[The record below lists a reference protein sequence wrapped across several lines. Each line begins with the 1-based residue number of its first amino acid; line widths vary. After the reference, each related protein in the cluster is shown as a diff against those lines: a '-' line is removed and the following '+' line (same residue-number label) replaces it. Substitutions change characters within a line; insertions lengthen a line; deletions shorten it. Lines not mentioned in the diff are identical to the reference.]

1 MSAVTRPRGPLS
13 PRVYWRRRILLAAV
27 AALLVVLVGRLLGA
41 GSDGDGDEARA
52 ASSDA
57 SATTDQPTT
66 TAPAPAPTTAEA
78 PPPPATPE
86 GRCAADDVAVRAK
99 VERAVAGR
107 PVAVTLLFSSKETP
121 ACYWTASPTTTVVKI
136 TSGSDDIWSTQHC
149 PDALPEQELVL
160 RTDAE
165 AAAELEWPAW
175 RSGPGCEL
183 EQWSLPGAYHVE
195 SAALAGEPTDVQ
207 FELETPA
214 PEVIERTITPT
225 VDPTAPSAPASPSG
239 TTPPAATTG
248 TAGPT
253 G

>member
-1 MSAVTRPRGPLS
+1 M
-13 PRVYWRRRILLAAV
+13 LAAV

-41 GSDGDGDEARA
+41 GSDGDDDEARA

-57 SATTDQPTT
+57 STT
-66 TAPAPAPTTAEA
+66 TEQPPSTPPAPAPTTTTEA
-78 PPPPATPE
+78 PPPPASPE

-99 VERAVAGR
+99 VERAVAGQ

-149 PDALPEQELVL
+149 PDALAEQELVL

-207 FELETPA
+207 FELETPQ

-225 VDPTAPSAPASPSG
+225 VDPTAPPTGTTG
-239 TTPPAATTG
+239 TTPPAATS
-248 TAGPT
+248 APT
-253 G
+253 D

>member
-41 GSDGDGDEARA
+41 GSDGDDDEARP

-57 SATTDQPTT
+57 STTTEQPTST
-66 TAPAPAPTTAEA
+66 APAPTTTTEA

-99 VERAVAGR
+99 VERAVAGQ

-121 ACYWTASPTTTVVKI
+121 ACYWTASSTTTVVKI

-149 PDALPEQELVL
+149 PDALPERELVL

-207 FELETPA
+207 FELETPQ

-225 VDPTAPSAPASPSG
+225 VDPSAPSDPASPSGTTG

-248 TAGPT
+248 PT

>member
-1 MSAVTRPRGPLS
+1 M
-13 PRVYWRRRILLAAV
+13 LAAV

-41 GSDGDGDEARA
+41 GSDGDDDEARA

-57 SATTDQPTT
+57 STT
-66 TAPAPAPTTAEA
+66 TEQPPSTPPAPAPTTTTEA
-78 PPPPATPE
+78 PPPPASPE
-86 GRCAADDVAVRAK
+86 DRCAADDVAVRAK
-99 VERAVAGR
+99 VERAVAGQ

-207 FELETPA
+207 FELETPQ

-225 VDPTAPSAPASPSG
+225 VDPTAPPTGTTG
-239 TTPPAATTG
+239 TTPPAATS
-248 TAGPT
+248 APT
-253 G
+253 D